1 MSLIWHW
8 TEAASA
14 YAGWRH
20 LCMVRSDSVIRV
32 LSNVHTRGFTLIEL
46 LVVVAV
52 AAILAVIA
60 YGSYSDHIVRTHRV
74 AAQNAMLE
82 IANRQQQHFTSNR
95 VYVNTLTPL
104 GYSLPPEVASR
115 YNLTLTADNSA
126 TPPTFLITLAPIA
139 GSSQAADGNL
149 TLNQAGVKTPAN
161 KWK

>member
-1 MSLIWHW
+1 MQ
-8 TEAASA
+8 
-14 YAGWRH
+14 
-20 LCMVRSDSVIRV
+20 
-32 LSNVHTRGFTLIEL
+32 GFTLIEL

-60 YGSYSDHIVRTHRV
+60 YGSYSEHIVRTHRI

-95 VYVNTLTPL
+95 LYADTLTSL
-104 GYSLPPEVASR
+104 GYSLPPEVAAR
-115 YNLTLTADNSA
+115 YTLTLAADNTA

-139 GSSQAADGNL
+139 GSSQAGDGNL
-149 TLNQAGVKTPAN
+149 TLDQAGVKTPAS

>member
-1 MSLIWHW
+1 MGHEQHGAKAVGEPTAWKPS
-8 TEAASA
+8 TARGNRRSVEAHAN
-14 YAGWRH
+14 GK
-20 LCMVRSDSVIRV
+20 
-32 LSNVHTRGFTLIEL
+32 GFTLIEL

-60 YGSYSDHIVRTHRV
+60 YGSYSNQIVRTHRV

-95 VYVNTLTPL
+95 IYANDLTPL

-115 YNLTLTADNSA
+115 YTLTLAANNAA
-126 TPPTFLITLAPIA
+126 TPPTFLITLTPIA
-139 GSSQAADGNL
+139 GTTQAGDGAL
-149 TLNQAGVKTPAN
+149 TLNQAGEKTPAE